1 MISMMKKK
9 PNWPETRKM
18 KNLTPSLIYVGCIVL
33 RPTEFDLRKYQQKD
47 GAAQSLLVVQWQ
59 KLFRSRSHHCSPGI
73 SICPDKLSWKKDSLR
88 TNRDP
93 CCSLI
98 LCKRPNYFCQ
108 NHLLIPLRTNQA
120 LAHISR
126 ACYRTILIE
135 TDSGPTSRW
144 WQNNRAPLTSLF
156 LPWSNSSNS

>member
-1 MISMMKKK
+1 MFCKIYDKHSYNTIKCPQPTYSSWYDKIRAAFADDTDDAK

-59 KLFRSRSHHCSPGI
+59 KLFRSRPHHCSPGV
-73 SICPDKLSWKKDSLR
+73 SICPEKDSLG

-93 CCSLI
+93 CDSPI
-98 LCKRPNYFCQ
+98 LCKRPNHFQIIFSSPCE
-108 NHLLIPLRTNQA
+108 LIR
-120 LAHISR
+120 R
-126 ACYRTILIE
+126 
-135 TDSGPTSRW
+135 
-144 WQNNRAPLTSLF
+144 
-156 LPWSNSSNS
+156 

>member
-1 MISMMKKK
+1 
-9 PNWPETRKM
+9 M

-59 KLFRSRSHHCSPGI
+59 KLFRSRPHHCSPGV
-73 SICPDKLSWKKDSLR
+73 SICPEKDSLG

-93 CCSLI
+93 CDSPI
-98 LCKRPNYFCQ
+98 LCKRPNYFCL
-108 NHLLIPLRTNQA
+108 NHLLIPLQTNQA

-144 WQNNRAPLTSLF
+144 WQNNRAPLTSLC
-156 LPWSNSSNS
+156 LR